1 MSNTDNKTLG
11 RGLSSLIGKDS
22 ATQPINTPV
31 QAPYFPRTNQGVSNQ
46 ILQVSVNQIKANPH
60 QPRKE
65 FSEIP
70 LNDLVLS
77 IKEHGIIQ
85 PLIVTQTMGG
95 NYELIAGERRLR
107 AAKQAGL
114 MQVPVIVRTAK
125 ELEKLELSLI
135 ENIQRQD
142 LNPIEK
148 AESYKKLINEFSIT
162 HEDASKRLGISRTQ
176 LSNMIRLLG
185 LPQDIQQGLIN
196 GKISLSQAKT
206 LLELKDN
213 KHQEQ
218 VYKHAMQT
226 GMTVEDTKREVKKVK
241 IKSHTR
247 QIKKDPLI
255 KEWENKMQEK
265 LNTKVNIRRRGQ
277 MGGVIDI
284 EYYSEEELR
293 EIIQRIIS

>member
-1 MSNTDNKTLG
+1 
-11 RGLSSLIGKDS
+11 
-22 ATQPINTPV
+22 
-31 QAPYFPRTNQGVSNQ
+31 
-46 ILQVSVNQIKANPH
+46 
-60 QPRKE
+60 
-65 FSEIP
+65 
-70 LNDLVLS
+70 
-77 IKEHGIIQ
+77 
-85 PLIVTQTMGG
+85 
-95 NYELIAGERRLR
+95 
-107 AAKQAGL
+107 
-114 MQVPVIVRTAK
+114 
-125 ELEKLELSLI
+125 
-135 ENIQRQD
+135 
-142 LNPIEK
+142 
-148 AESYKKLINEFSIT
+148 
-162 HEDASKRLGISRTQ
+162 
-176 LSNMIRLLG
+176 LG